1 MEKWFVPQHMKSLAG
16 CEVDCFGY
24 DQTHQV
30 SYQFNQ
36 LGFRG
41 SYHEGFSVNVIG
53 NSMAFGIGLAEPQVF
68 GSIVSAKLGLGHN
81 NFSFGCYLHE
91 NHDHLANLRILS
103 QRTTDDIFVVQ
114 INNLDRLRDGDQVI
128 TGLDAGT
135 AVRRFQDYFEQ
146 VVSLLAHRRVIFVYW
161 DDMEY
166 TLPSAITKKIAIHN
180 KFCLDQS
187 LGKNTFGPRSHRSIA
202 LALTALIDAGQF
214 N

>member
-1 MEKWFVPQHMKSLAG
+1 MEKWFVPEHMKSLAG
-16 CEVDCFGY
+16 SRVACFGY

-36 LGFRG
+36 MGFRG
-41 SYHEGFSVNVIG
+41 SYNTGNSINIIG
-53 NSMAFGIGLAEPQVF
+53 NSIAFGIGLDETQVF
-68 GSIVSAKLGLGHN
+68 GSMLSEKFGLGHN

-91 NHDHLANLRILS
+91 NHDHLINLRILS

-114 INNLDRLRDGDQVI
+114 INNLDRFRDGDQVR
-128 TGLDAGT
+128 TGLDPRT
-135 AVRRFQDYFEQ
+135 AIHRFQDYFEQ

-161 DDMEY
+161 DDVEY
-166 TLPSAITKKIAIHN
+166 SLPSAIAKKISIHN
-180 KFCLDQS
+180 KFCLDHS
-187 LGKNTFGPRSHRSIA
+187 LGDNTFGPRSHRASA